1 MALKFF
7 NTLSRRKEIFRPLNG
22 KNVGMYTCGP
32 TVYDFAHI
40 GNFRA
45 YVWEDLLR
53 RYLKY
58 KGYKVKQVMNLTDVD
73 DKTIKGSRAQGIS
86 LQEFTEKYKK
96 AFFEDIAKLNIERVE
111 IYPSATEHINEMVAL
126 IRELLKKKY
135 AYKGEDGSIY
145 YNIKKFKNYG
155 KLSKFKL
162 RKLIAGKRVK
172 QDEYAK
178 EVASDFALWKAWD
191 ENDGDVFWE
200 TALGKGRPGWHIE
213 CSAMSMKYLGETFD
227 IHTGGIDNM
236 FPHHENEIAQSEAAT
251 GKRFVKCWMHC
262 RHLLVD
268 GKKMSK
274 SLGNFYTPRDLQKY
288 DANAIRYLLLA
299 THYRKELNFTLQ
311 GLEGAKN
318 IVGHLNETI
327 RRLKDANGKENEIV
341 YALIKKIK
349 IEFESAMDDDL
360 DITKALSA
368 LSEFEK
374 QMNKAID
381 AGELSRNNANVAI
394 EFLQSVDSV
403 LGIMK
408 FESGKLE
415 LSAEVEKLI
424 EERENARKGKD
435 FAKADEI
442 RAKLKEMGY
451 ALDDT
456 PEGAKARK
464 IA

>member
-1 MALKFF
+1 M
-7 NTLSRRKEIFRPLNG
+7 
-22 KNVGMYTCGP
+22 
-32 TVYDFAHI
+32 
-40 GNFRA
+40 
-45 YVWEDLLR
+45 
-53 RYLKY
+53 
-58 KGYKVKQVMNLTDVD
+58 
-73 DKTIKGSRAQGIS
+73 
-86 LQEFTEKYKK
+86 
-96 AFFEDIAKLNIERVE
+96 
-111 IYPSATEHINEMVAL
+111 
-126 IRELLKKKY
+126 
-135 AYKGEDGSIY
+135 
-145 YNIKKFKNYG
+145 
-155 KLSKFKL
+155 
-162 RKLIAGKRVK
+162 
-172 QDEYAK
+172 
-178 EVASDFALWKAWD
+178 
-191 ENDGDVFWE
+191 
-200 TALGKGRPGWHIE
+200 
-213 CSAMSMKYLGETFD
+213 
-227 IHTGGIDNM
+227 
-236 FPHHENEIAQSEAAT
+236 
-251 GKRFVKCWMHC
+251 
-262 RHLLVD
+262 
-268 GKKMSK
+268 
-274 SLGNFYTPRDLQKY
+274 
-288 DANAIRYLLLA
+288 A

>member
-1 MALKFF
+1 MALNFF

-73 DKTIKGSRAQGIS
+73 DKTIKGSRAQGIP

>member
-73 DKTIKGSRAQGIS
+73 DKTIKGSRAQGIP

>member
-7 NTLSRRKEIFRPLNG
+7 NTLSRRKETFKPLKG
-22 KNVGMYTCGP
+22 KEVRMYTCGP
-32 TVYDFAHI
+32 TVYDYAHI

-45 YVWEDLLR
+45 YVWEDILR

-58 KGYKVKQVMNLTDVD
+58 RGFRVKQVMNLTDVD
-73 DKTIKGSRAQGIS
+73 DKTIKGAHAQGIP
-86 LQEFTEKYKK
+86 LQDFTSKYKK
-96 AFFEDIAKLNIERVE
+96 AFFGDIAKLNIEKAE

-126 IRELLKKKY
+126 IQKLLRKKI

-155 KLSKFKL
+155 KLSKFRL

-191 ENDGDVFWE
+191 SADGDVFWE
-200 TALGKGRPGWHIE
+200 TPLGKGRPGWHIE

-251 GKRFVKCWMHC
+251 GKKFVKCWMHC
-262 RHLLVD
+262 RHLLVEN
-268 GKKMSK
+268 KKMSK
-274 SLGNFYTPRDLQKY
+274 SLGNFYALRDLQNY
-288 DANAIRYLLLA
+288 DASAIRYLLLA

-318 IVGHLNETI
+318 IINHFNETI
-327 RRLKDANGKENEIV
+327 RRLQNAAGKENKNMQKLIREIK
-341 YALIKKIK
+341 A
-349 IEFESAMDDDL
+349 EFESAMDDDL

-368 LSEFEK
+368 LSGFEK
-374 QMNKAID
+374 QINKAID
-381 AGELSRNNANVAI
+381 AGELSGNNAKEAI
-394 EFLQSVDSV
+394 EFLRGIDSV

-408 FESGKLE
+408 FESGELKLG
-415 LSAEVEKLI
+415 AEVERLI
-424 EERENARKGKD
+424 EERENARKEKN
-435 FAKADEI
+435 FARADEI
-442 RAKLKEMGY
+442 RAKLKELGY

>member
-73 DKTIKGSRAQGIS
+73 DKTIKGSRAQGIP

-274 SLGNFYTPRDLQKY
+274 SLGNFYALGDLKDY
-288 DANAIRYLLLA
+288 DAAAIRYLLLA

>member
-1 MALKFF
+1 MPLKFF
-7 NTLSRRKEIFRPLNG
+7 NTLTRRKEIFRPLRG

-32 TVYDFAHI
+32 TVYDYAHI

-58 KGYKVKQVMNLTDVD
+58 RGFRVKQVMNLTDVD
-73 DKTIKGSRAQGIS
+73 DKTIKGARAQGIS

-96 AFFEDIAKLNIERVE
+96 AFFGDIAKLNIEKVE

-126 IRELLKKKY
+126 IQKLLKKKY
-135 AYKGEDGSIY
+135 AYRGEDGSIY

-155 KLSKFKL
+155 KLGKFKL

-178 EVASDFALWKAWD
+178 DVASDFALWKAWD
-191 ENDGDVFWE
+191 SADGDVFWN

-213 CSAMSMKYLGETFD
+213 CSAMSMKYLGSTFD

-251 GKRFVKCWMHC
+251 GKKFVKYWMHC
-262 RHLLVD
+262 RHLLVN

-274 SLGNFYTPRDLQKY
+274 SLGNFYALGDLKDY
-288 DANAIRYLLLA
+288 DASAIRYLLLA

-327 RRLKDANGKENEIV
+327 RRLKDANGNENKNMQK
-341 YALIKKIK
+341 LIKNTKIK
-349 IEFESAMDDDL
+349 FEKAMDDDL

-374 QMNKAID
+374 QINKAID
-381 AGELSRNNANVAI
+381 ANELSRNNATAVI
-394 EFLQSVDSV
+394 EFLKSVDSV
-403 LGIMK
+403 LGVMK
-408 FESGKLE
+408 FESEKLE
-415 LSAEVEKLI
+415 LSAEVKKLI
-424 EERENARKGKD
+424 EEREIARKEKN
-435 FAKADEI
+435 FARADEL
-442 RAKLKEMGY
+442 RNKLKELGY

-456 PEGAKARK
+456 LGGAKARK

>member
-191 ENDGDVFWE
+191 SADGDVFWE